1 VQANAAT
8 KYFNPALSATRRLVN
23 ELVANQQTLNAFLR
37 NAARTTNALAQRR
50 GDLANLVTNAN
61 TTAAA
66 IGDENVSLNQALR
79 VLPDTLRKANTTF
92 VNLRGTLD
100 DLDKLVNVSKPNTKE
115 LAPFFRALRPVVHEA
130 QPTIADLNE
139 LIRAPGPNNDLIEL
153 TSKQPRLA
161 QLTASVFPRAI
172 RALDRSDPVIEYA
185 RGYTPDLVGWI
196 TKFGESAAYYDANG
210 HYARVMPVLSPT
222 TFDRPNNQLVG
233 VAPLEHL
240 NGFQSGSRPTCPGGA
255 TQPAP
260 DGSSPWP
267 FRGCD
272 PTSGPPSE
280 DPPG

>member
-1 VQANAAT
+1 MT
-8 KYFNPALSATRRLVN
+8 GSERSR
-23 ELVANQQTLNAFLR
+23 
-37 NAARTTNALAQRR
+37 
-50 GDLANLVTNAN
+50 
-61 TTAAA
+61 
-66 IGDENVSLNQALR
+66 
-79 VLPDTLRKANTTF
+79 
-92 VNLRGTLD
+92 
-100 DLDKLVNVSKPNTKE
+100 
-115 LAPFFRALRPVVHEA
+115 
-130 QPTIADLNE
+130 
-139 LIRAPGPNNDLIEL
+139 
-153 TSKQPRLA
+153 A